1 MIKNI
6 VNEKDNSIK
15 LHKELMD
22 ITNKINTVK
31 SRSHKI
37 MTTILNNLKSLS
49 KDKSTIN
56 YFDSSY
62 QRRHN
67 FSYNNKINNINSYI
81 NNNKINKGNSLI
93 KSKSNQISM
102 ISLKKSNQQNINNKN
117 RIKLDYHPK
126 NINKVQYFNRN
137 NNKICLNKYKEMNK
151 TRNNSSSFYYI
162 DENIKDNLTF
172 NNKFGNRGN
181 FSVNCSNLYDKAIK
195 DKVFFENLDKN
206 IDIINKRKINYTN
219 KNSQI
224 RYIKYKREENTKNNN
239 NNNKEKKPKIIL
251 RNSSTGK
258 NKYSNTYNRSKF
270 FKDKKE
276 YELTDILNL
285 LKAKSIN
292 ECVEKINKL
301 LVYKN
306 FIHQMKNL
314 YLQNNNPKN
323 EKDIK
328 IKDILFWS
336 CSNKKNKN
344 KYEEFCKEV
353 MSENNINDFDNLK
366 EIIKK
371 LMKNKTQDNNL
382 IKGINRIFDGFNNKL
397 KKNKTI
403 YRNLSQRDFRNN
415 LIIKNE
421 DDINQS

>member
-1 MIKNI
+1 MINNI
-6 VNEKDNSIK
+6 VNDKDNSIK

-31 SRSHKI
+31 NRSHKT

-49 KDKSTIN
+49 KAKSTIN

-62 QRRHN
+62 QCHKIN
-67 FSYNNKINNINSYI
+67 HNNKINNINMHI
-81 NNNKINKGNSLI
+81 NNNPIYKGKSLT

-102 ISLKKSNQQNINNKN
+102 ISLKKTNQQNINNKN
-117 RIKLDYHPK
+117 GIKLNYNPK
-126 NINKVQYFNRN
+126 NINKIQYFNRN
-137 NNKICLNKYKEMNK
+137 NNKISLNKYKEMNK

-172 NNKFGNRGN
+172 NDKFLNHNN
-181 FSVNCSNLYDKAIK
+181 FSLNYYNLYDKTIK
-195 DKVFFENLDKN
+195 DKIFFENLDKN
-206 IDIINKRKINYTN
+206 IDIINKKKINYTN

-239 NNNKEKKPKIIL
+239 NNIKEKKHKIIL

-276 YELTDILNL
+276 YELSDILNL
-285 LKAKSIN
+285 LKAININ

-306 FIHQMKNL
+306 FIHQMKNI
-314 YLQNNNPKN
+314 YLENNNLKN
-323 EKDIK
+323 EKEIK

-336 CSNKKNKN
+336 CANKNNKN
-344 KYEEFCKEV
+344 KYEEFCKEI
-353 MSENNINDFDNLK
+353 MSENNINDFDNFK

-371 LMKNKTQDNNL
+371 LMKNKSQNNNL
-382 IKGINRIFDGFNNKL
+382 IKGINRIFDGFNKTL

-403 YRNLSQRDFRNN
+403 YRNLSQRNFRNN
-415 LIIKNE
+415 LINKNE